1 MFQFDDDTFGHGAAA
16 GIFDQSSGALGKIFE
31 PFAEEVSPALTEN
44 QFSRRI
50 GERQAQPAIEANV
63 GFLYGVEDRQGLVHL
78 AAFESADFRR
88 SLRLDSRHGGTVGW
102 RQKGSA
108 GLSRGCFGLSPI
120 EPLHGLFHIQIAV

>member
-1 MFQFDDDTFGHGAAA
+1 M
-16 GIFDQSSGALGKIFE
+16 
-31 PFAEEVSPALTEN
+31 FAEECAAFTEDE
-44 QFSRRI
+44 F
-50 GERQAQPAIEANV
+50 GCGVDERQAQLFVEANV

-88 SLRLDSRHGGTVGW
+88 SLRLDSRHGGTVGR